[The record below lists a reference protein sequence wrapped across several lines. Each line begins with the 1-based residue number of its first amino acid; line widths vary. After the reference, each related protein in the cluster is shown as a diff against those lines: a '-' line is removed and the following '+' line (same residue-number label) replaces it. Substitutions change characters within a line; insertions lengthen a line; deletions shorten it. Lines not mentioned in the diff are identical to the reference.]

1 MERIGAIEIRHDRG
15 TALPQPSTDA
25 LDLTALP
32 ERLDDAML
40 ARVQDIAVSPLP
52 DPTPCD
58 ERHLNQCLRV
68 MLAVLPRQAA
78 NELSGELFVA
88 AYAKKL
94 GHLPKDAVSYL
105 ADKAMERCR
114 WFPTISE
121 CLDFAREWKRDD
133 EHTRRKALAARLAVA
148 ERNARDRDY
157 NRVRSYC
164 WRSPKISQ
172 AEIDQM
178 SPELI
183 ELGLS
188 CKTLRRN
195 ADGKVVEW
203 FDNPADEPGPFD
215 CASAQ

>member
-1 MERIGAIEIRHDRG
+1 MTQQIGAIQIHQGQRTG
-15 TALPQPSTDA
+15 LPQPSTDD
-25 LDLTALP
+25 LDLTTLP

-40 ARVQDIAVSPLP
+40 ARVQDIATLPLP
-52 DPTPCD
+52 APTPCD

-94 GHLPKDAVSYL
+94 GHLPKDAVSFV

-114 WFPTISE
+114 WFPTIAE
-121 CLDFAREWKRDD
+121 CLDYAAEWTRDD
-133 EHTRRKALAARLAVA
+133 EHTRRKSQAARLALS

-157 NRVRSYC
+157 NRVRGNA
-164 WRSPKISQ
+164 WRDAKMSQ
-172 AEIDQM
+172 AEIDKMPPQ
-178 SPELI
+178 LI

-188 CKTLRRN
+188 CRTLRRN
-195 ADGKVVEW
+195 AEGKVVEW
-203 FDNPADEPGPFD
+203 FDDPSDAEGPFVV
-215 CASAQ
+215 